1 MVVRVINFLYE
12 NLLRFS
18 CVRKFEKKVN
28 LRNSGYIVD
37 YPSDFYTY
45 QYGYSV
51 DQRSIW
57 NPIVYT
63 KYGKTYSIRDI
74 KKKYNI

>member
-18 CVRKFEKKVN
+18 CVRKFEKKDN
-28 LRNSGYIVD
+28 LRNAGYIVD

-45 QYGYSV
+45 QDGYSV
-51 DQRSIW
+51 E
-57 NPIVYT
+57 
-63 KYGKTYSIRDI
+63 
-74 KKKYNI
+74 